1 MRHKASIGPERTELQ
16 GEAAA
21 IVLATTPQHLA
32 CIGLGQ
38 GPMLDQVLVG
48 GVLRE
53 DQQMPPRPR
62 RQHRSGGLADVRR
75 CHSMPFCG
83 GSGVAHPAR
92 ERARWEAERGQR
104 GPGRA
109 LNPAKRR

>member
-1 MRHKASIGPERTELQ
+1 MIGYKASIGPEGTELQ

-32 CIGLGQ
+32 CIGLRQ

-53 DQQMPPRPR
+53 NQQIPTCSR
-62 RQHRSGGLADVRR
+62 RQNRSGGLPEVRR
-75 CHSMPFCG
+75 CHSMPFCV
-83 GSGVAHPAR
+83 GSSRVAHPAR
-92 ERARWEAERGQR
+92 ERERREVERGQ
-104 GPGRA
+104 
-109 LNPAKRR
+109 